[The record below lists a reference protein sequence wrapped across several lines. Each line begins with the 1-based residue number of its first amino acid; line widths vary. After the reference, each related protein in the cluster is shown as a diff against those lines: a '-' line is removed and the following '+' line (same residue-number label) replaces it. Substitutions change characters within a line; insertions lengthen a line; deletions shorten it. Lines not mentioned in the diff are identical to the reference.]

1 MRTKWNK
8 CCCCFKREIFSH
20 PSSKYYFSCSIF
32 QGLICHVFLFILLN
46 SLSILQAAPELF
58 CCGATQLQMVRNVL
72 SCWKKKQDIS
82 RKWHHLHG
90 NKPFVRLSG
99 QSTNIVPRLYGCWLL
114 DCMLIPS
121 WMVPLLCSWED
132 AVTMPPKNNF
142 KLWLDGPQNSFL
154 LFLSLA

>member
-8 CCCCFKREIFSH
+8 YCCCSKREIFSH

-46 SLSILQAAPELF
+46 SFSILSSFAVEPHSCRWWGMFCHAEKKSKTFPKNDIICMGTNPLYVFQAK
-58 CCGATQLQMVRNVL
+58 C
-72 SCWKKKQDIS
+72 
-82 RKWHHLHG
+82 
-90 NKPFVRLSG
+90 
-99 QSTNIVPRLYGCWLL
+99 TNIVPRLYGCWLL